1 MKFPAPACAVLLISG
16 NARKHLITK
25 SPHHP
30 FHHITISPHHPLT
43 ASPHYR
49 ITASLRHQHHI
60 TTPPHHH
67 ITSYHHPI
75 ITSPHH
81 IVTPPPP
88 PPHHLTTT
96 SKTCDMHLHRTQTF
110 HHVRSTGLGHMC
122 DTCVSPPK
130 FLLRTRVQR

>member
-1 MKFPAPACAVLLISG
+1 MKFPPPACAVLLISG

-25 SPHHP
+25 SPHHHFTTSQ
-30 FHHITISPHHPLT
+30 FHRITLSPHH
-43 ASPHYR
+43 R

-67 ITSYHHPI
+67 ITTSYHHPI

-88 PPHHLTTT
+88 PHHLTTT
-96 SKTCDMHLHRTQTF
+96 SKTCEMHLHRTQTF